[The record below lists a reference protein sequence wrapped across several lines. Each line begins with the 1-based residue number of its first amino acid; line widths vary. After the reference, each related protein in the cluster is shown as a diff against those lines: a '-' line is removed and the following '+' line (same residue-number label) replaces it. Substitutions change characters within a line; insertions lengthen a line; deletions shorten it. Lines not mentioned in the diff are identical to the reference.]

1 MRKVREYDVNDYLKK
16 KRKKQQL
23 KDKLLI
29 ASLIV
34 SVVLCGLSMMAL
46 DSVSWIPTIVCACS
60 LLYII
65 AFTYVNT
72 KGE

>member
-1 MRKVREYDVNDYLKK
+1 MHEYDVNDYLKK

-46 DSVSWIPTIVCACS
+46 DSVSWVPTIVCGCS
-60 LLYII
+60 LLYIA
-65 AFTYVNT
+65 AFLYVNT
-72 KGE
+72 RGDE